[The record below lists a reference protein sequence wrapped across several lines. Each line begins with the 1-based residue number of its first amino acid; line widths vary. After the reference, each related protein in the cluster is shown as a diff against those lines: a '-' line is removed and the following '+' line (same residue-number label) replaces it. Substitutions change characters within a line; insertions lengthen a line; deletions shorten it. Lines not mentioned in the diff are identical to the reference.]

1 MGRFDGK
8 VVLVTGGARGQ
19 GRSHAIEFAKEG
31 ADVVVADIARQVE
44 TVPYAMATDE
54 DLRETVKLVEALDQR
69 CVAVTA
75 DFRETDGASAA
86 VSAAVDQFGRLD
98 ILLVNHGLLS
108 LAPVVD
114 MSDQVWDDV
123 IATDLTGVF
132 KAVRAALPQMIEQ
145 SYGRIVV
152 TSSMAGRTGLP
163 TVAHYCAAKWG
174 TIGFVKSVAREVAD
188 RNITVNAVCPTNV
201 NSDMIHNPEF
211 YALFAPGIDNPT
223 QEQVV
228 PGFQSLNAVP
238 VPWIEP
244 LDVSNAMMF
253 LAAESSRY
261 ITGEALHVSA
271 GWNAFN
277 AA

>member
-19 GRSHAIEFAKEG
+19 GRSHALAFAKEG
-31 ADVVVADIARQVE
+31 AEIVVADIARQVD
-44 TVPYAMATDE
+44 TVPYAMATDD

-75 DFRETDGASAA
+75 DLRDSDGAKAA
-86 VSAAVDQFGRLD
+86 VSAAIDQFGKLD

-108 LAPVVD
+108 LSPVVD
-114 MSDQVWDDV
+114 MSDEVWDDV

-132 KAVRAALPQMIEQ
+132 KAVRAALPPMIAQEH
-145 SYGRIVV
+145 GRIVV
-152 TSSMAGRTGLP
+152 TASMAGRVGLP

-174 TIGFVKSVAREVAD
+174 VLGFVKSVAREVAPS
-188 RNITVNAVCPTNV
+188 NITVNAVCPTNV
-201 NSDMIHNPEF
+201 DTDMIHNPDF
-211 YALFAPGIDNPT
+211 YALFAPGVENPT
-223 QEQVV
+223 QQQVI
-228 PGFQSLNAVP
+228 PGFQSLNAIP
-238 VPWIEP
+238 VPWIQP
-244 LDVSNAMMF
+244 IDVSNAMMF
-253 LAAESSRY
+253 LAADEARY